1 MCALFNSFTKISL
14 ITFYA
19 NETDSKLQGIIFYS
33 FTFKQSFVANNL
45 QHLLKYKEQIKCG

>member
-19 NETDSKLQGIIFYS
+19 NETDSKLQDIIFYS